1 MTITNI
7 DLTSKT
13 AIITGSGK
21 GIGKAIA
28 LTLAKAGANIAVAD
42 LLIEEAKKTVQEI
55 ENASGKAIAI
65 EVDVAKEEQVKN
77 TVLQT
82 MKVFRD
88 IDILVNNAG
97 MSDGMRPVAFVP
109 DMKFMGWELSG
120 DAWNKPITL
129 DWWHKVLDTNF
140 TSVFLF
146 SQAVAPYMLK
156 KKKGKII
163 NISSTSADLGTP
175 YHSIYCASKAAVSS
189 FTRCL
194 ASEWAP
200 YNICVNAIGPGAT
213 NTERTKTY
221 IINPECEKAV
231 LASIP
236 KGRIAEPQE
245 IAELVLFLSSESSDF
260 ITGQTIFIDGGQIG
274 HGAGAI

>member
-1 MTITNI
+1 MEIKSTN
-7 DLTSKT
+7 LYGKT
-13 AIITGSGK
+13 AIITGSGR

-42 LLIEEAKKTVQEI
+42 LLVEEAKKTVQEI
-55 ENASGKAIAI
+55 ENASGKAITI
-65 EVDVAKEEQVKN
+65 VVDVTKEEQVKN
-77 TVLQT
+77 AVAQTVEA
-82 MKVFRD
+82 FGD

-97 MSDGMRPVAFVP
+97 ISDGMRPVAFVP
-109 DMKFMGWELSG
+109 DTKFMGWELSG
-120 DAWNKPITL
+120 DAWNKPINL
-129 DWWHKVLDTNF
+129 EWWHKVLDTNF

-175 YHSIYCASKAAVSS
+175 YHSIYCASKAAVSA

-200 YNICVNAIGPGAT
+200 YNICVNAIGPGS
-213 NTERTKTY
+213 TETEITKAY
-221 IINPECEKAV
+221 LKNPVFEMAI
-231 LASIP
+231 LDSIP
-236 KGRIAEPQE
+236 KGRMAEPQE
-245 IAELVLFLSSESSDF
+245 IAELALFLASEASDF

>member
-1 MTITNI
+1 MSVIK
-7 DLTSKT
+7 DKKLEHKT
-13 AIITGSGK
+13 AIVTGGGR

-28 LTLAKAGANIAVAD
+28 LTLAQAGANITVAVRTKETA
-42 LLIEEAKKTVQEI
+42 KTVQDI
-55 ENASGKAIAI
+55 ECNGGKAIAI
-65 EVDVAKEEQVKN
+65 QVDVTKEDQVQNTIEQTIN
-77 TVLQT
+77 A
-82 MKVFRD
+82 FGD
-88 IDILVNNAG
+88 IDIFVNNAG
-97 MSDGMRPVAFVP
+97 ISDGLRPVAFLP
-109 DMKFMGWELSG
+109 EMKFMGWELSG

-146 SQAVAPYMLK
+146 SRAVAPYMLK

-175 YHSIYCASKAAVSS
+175 YHSVYCASKAAVSS

-200 YNICVNAIGPGAT
+200 YNICVNAIGPG
-213 NTERTKTY
+213 NTETEIMKNY
-221 IINPECEKAV
+221 MKNPAFEKAI
-231 LASIP
+231 LESIP
-236 KGRIAEPQE
+236 KGRMAKPEE
-245 IAELVLFLSSESSDF
+245 IAELALFLASEASDF

-274 HGAGAI
+274 HGAGYI